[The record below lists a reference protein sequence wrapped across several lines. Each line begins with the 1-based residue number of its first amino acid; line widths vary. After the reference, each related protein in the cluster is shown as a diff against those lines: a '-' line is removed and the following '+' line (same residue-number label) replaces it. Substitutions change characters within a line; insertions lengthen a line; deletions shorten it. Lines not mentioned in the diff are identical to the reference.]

1 MNTESTKTIV
11 EINGIKMEVDL
22 RHATVVHQ
30 DIRVGSKVKLLV
42 KSTYGSPEVY
52 PGVVVGF
59 EPFKEL
65 PTIIVAYISRSYSNL
80 GLQFAYVNKA
90 STDKYDMVPSVDD
103 ELPVEK
109 NDVLAQFDRD
119 LETKR
124 AEVATIQAKRDFFL
138 KHFNMYFTEG
148 AAA

>member
-1 MNTESTKTIV
+1 VNTESTKTIV